1 MAPAPMAIAARP
13 NPPDARQAPIRRILA
28 AAFLR
33 SVAVGMVGVL
43 LGIWLARRGLPPGA
57 IGEVV
62 AAGLGGTAVA
72 AALAGHSER
81 IGRKRFLI
89 SQTLLAALAG
99 ILLPLASSP
108 AIALAVAFGCM
119 LNGMGKDRGAAYV
132 IESALLPEYVGKK
145 TQTWAFAW
153 YTLLQDSG
161 YAVGAALA
169 GLPAWTTAAGWT
181 SLDGGFRLA
190 FGCYAA
196 LLVLAALLY
205 AGLPAALDAPP
216 AGPPRPL
223 SPATRQ
229 RVFGLSGLFVIDAL
243 GGGFLTA
250 ALVSYFLDVRFG
262 VGPAAIGFLYMAARL
277 ANAASHPASAWLAG
291 RIGLINTMVFTHIPS
306 SLFLVAMAFA
316 PTFPLAATLFLLRE
330 CLVEMDV
337 PARQSYV
344 MSMVAPEER
353 TVVSSITSLVRQG
366 GWAVGPAIA
375 GWATAGLALAAPL
388 VVGAG
393 LKISYDLLLFAA
405 FRRVKLEQEGGATVR

>member
-1 MAPAPMAIAARP
+1 MVTDIEP
-13 NPPDARQAPIRRILA
+13 NTSDARQAPILRILA
-28 AAFLR
+28 ATFLR
-33 SVAVGMVGVL
+33 SVAVGLVGVL
-43 LGIWLARRGLPPGA
+43 LGIWLARRGLSPEA
-57 IGEVV
+57 IGGVV
-62 AAGLGGTAVA
+62 GAGLAGTAVA
-72 AALAGHSER
+72 AALAGQSER
-81 IGRKRFLI
+81 IGRKRFLVA
-89 SQTLLAALAG
+89 QTLLAALAG
-99 ILLPLASSP
+99 VLLPLASSP

-132 IESALLPEYVGKK
+132 IETALLPQYVGRQ
-145 TQTWAFAW
+145 TRTWAFAW

-161 YAVGAALA
+161 YALGAALA
-169 GLPAWTTAAGWT
+169 GLPVWTTAAGWT
-181 SLDGGFRLA
+181 SLAGGFRLA
-190 FGCYAA
+190 FGFYAA

-205 AGLPAALDAPP
+205 MGLPAALDVRPS
-216 AGPPRPL
+216 GPPRPL
-223 SPATRQ
+223 APDTRR

-250 ALVSYFLDVRFG
+250 ALVSYFLTERFG
-262 VGPAAIGFLYMAARL
+262 AGPAAIGLLYMAARL

-306 SLFLVAMAFA
+306 SLLLVAMAFA

-366 GWAVGPAIA
+366 GWAIGPAIA
-375 GWATAGLALAAPL
+375 GWASAGLALAAPL

-405 FRRVKLEQEGGATVR
+405 FRRVKLEEEGGSAGR